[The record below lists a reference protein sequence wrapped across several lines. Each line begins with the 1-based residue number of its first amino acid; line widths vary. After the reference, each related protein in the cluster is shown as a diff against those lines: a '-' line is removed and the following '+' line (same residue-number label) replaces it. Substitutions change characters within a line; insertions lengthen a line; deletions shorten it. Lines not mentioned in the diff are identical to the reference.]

1 MAYTLAAIIILIII
15 LILIGIL
22 VVPFQI
28 SVQLYKLGSLIEGN
42 FKISWLKI
50 KLIQRKI
57 PPEKKEK
64 KPKPKKEKRID
75 FNRIPNIIQY
85 FIDSLPYIFNIF
97 EAFLKSIS
105 VKKISINSQI
115 GFPNPSDT
123 AIISGY
129 LWGLASIINI
139 IPNTSL
145 TVEPDFDKERLDG
158 EFLVE
163 MKMRLLWIAI
173 EGLKALT
180 KKPVRSLI
188 SELRKLRV

>member
-1 MAYTLAAIIILIII
+1 MAYITAAIIILIII

-28 SVQLYKLGSLIEGN
+28 SIQLYKRGSLNEGN

-57 PPEKKEK
+57 PSEKKEK
-64 KPKPKKEKRID
+64 KPKPKEKKRID
-75 FNRIPNIIQY
+75 FSRIPKIIQY

-105 VKKISINSQI
+105 VKKISINSVI

-129 LWGLASIINI
+129 LWGFASIVNI
-139 IPNTSL
+139 IPNIYL
-145 TVEPDFDKERLDG
+145 TVEPDFNEERLDG

-163 MKMRLLWIAI
+163 MKMRLFWIAI
-173 EGLKALT
+173 EGLKAIT